1 MFYSIL
7 SILSIIIIVNL
18 TSIIAY
24 PITSLELVEP
34 LEPLGSN
41 KCTWGP
47 SYWCASPE
55 NALECN
61 FDYNECKKYTN
72 QVEDR

>member
-7 SILSIIIIVNL
+7 TILMGCVIVNL
-18 TSIIAY
+18 TTIAFAQ
-24 PITSLELVEP
+24 PTIVEP

-61 FDYNECKKYTN
+61 FDYSECKKYTTTTPPPP
-72 QVEDR
+72 